1 MKLLE
6 MVVSLAYLSKVN
18 YGNTFGQVR
27 MWDTLIYNNLLRKNI
42 VIPPKKHTSKSSQ
55 FEGAYVKDPI
65 LGAHNWVVNF
75 DLNSLYP
82 HLIMQYNLSPE
93 TLITDELPSEL
104 QEIKD
109 ARPGVDGLIDQNI
122 SLESLKK
129 YNLTYTPN
137 NEFYQIGKQGFLP
150 EMMQQIYNDR
160 VKSNKLKIQ

>member
-18 YGNTFGQVR
+18 YQNTFGQVR
-27 MWDTLIYNNLLRKNI
+27 MWDSLIYNNLLRKNI
-42 VIPPKKHTSKSSQ
+42 VIPPKKHSSKSSQ
-55 FEGAYVKDPI
+55 FEGAYVKEPI

-109 ARPGVDGLIDQNI
+109 ARPGVEGLIDQSI
-122 SLESLKK
+122 SLKSLEK
-129 YNLTYTPN
+129 YKLT
-137 NEFYQIGKQGFLP
+137 
-150 EMMQQIYNDR
+150 
-160 VKSNKLKIQ
+160 

>member
-1 MKLLE
+1 MKE
-6 MVVSLAYLSKVN
+6 
-18 YGNTFGQVR
+18 
-27 MWDTLIYNNLLRKNI
+27 
-42 VIPPKKHTSKSSQ
+42 
-55 FEGAYVKDPI
+55 PI

-109 ARPGVDGLIDQNI
+109 ARPGVEGLIDQSI
-122 SLESLKK
+122 SLKSLEK
-129 YNLTYTPN
+129 YKLTYTPN

-150 EMMQQIYNDR
+150 EMMQQIYDDR
-160 VKSNKLKIQ
+160 VKFKGMMIDAKKKLQKKRISTKEKSCSNQFPSIIICR